1 MDDNIVF
8 ENYKLT
14 TKKKL
19 LNAILIGYF
28 STSQQVT
35 FGKNKSG
42 KTIYLI
48 KPFNDSLPNILVAY
62 GGKLKGK
69 LIITFKITNN
79 LLINENSNDKTNNI
93 ILHGE
98 ILNIIGFMDDSNL
111 LITLQYI
118 YEINRKNIINVYN
131 NNYEKNIIRPLINK
145 TIFSIDPI
153 GCIDIDDAISF
164 EKYDEYYLV
173 TIYIAQPI
181 CFLSEEILV
190 QRSKTAFSTL
200 YNNFNENYDSI
211 NNLWGNNITN
221 NSSFIKNYE
230 RNAYCIEFYICNINF
245 KIEKIIN
252 YPAKIINK
260 IQTNY
265 DDCLKYEIIEKFYE
279 FSKKLDYSIS
289 NTHELI
295 SFWMI
300 KTNNELG
307 KLDEFKNLNI
317 PYRIMK
323 NTYQL
328 NNGDIKSE
336 FTNII
341 NHDIKK
347 LFLSRLSESASYSL
361 NNTFN
366 YHSAL
371 NIHNYIHF
379 TSPIRRII
387 DSLIH
392 WCITYNI
399 NFKELIE
406 KYNIDLNHINF
417 LDKATKKYHQS
428 INMLNN
434 IDIIFKDLNDDDY
447 LEFKG
452 YIYKKSIIKNK
463 WTIYFKEIGFQ
474 KVKMWDYK
482 LDYLI
487 DKSIINDINIGDEYI
502 FQIYKKKS
510 FLPNDKILIVNTIF
524 I

>member
-1 MDDNIVF
+1 MNDNIVF
-8 ENYKLT
+8 ENYKIT
-14 TKKKL
+14 TQKEL
-19 LNAILIGYF
+19 LNSILIGYF

-79 LLINENSNDKTNNI
+79 LLINEISND
-93 ILHGE
+93 ILLRGE
-98 ILNIIGFMDDSNL
+98 ILNIIGLMDDSNL

-118 YEINRKNIINVYN
+118 YKINRKNIFNVYN

-153 GCIDIDDAISF
+153 GCIDVDDAISF
-164 EKYDEYYLV
+164 EEYDKYYLV

-190 QRSKTAFSTL
+190 QRAKTAFSTL
-200 YNNFNENYDSI
+200 YNNYESI
-211 NNLWGNNITN
+211 NNLWGDSITN

-230 RNAYCIEFYICNINF
+230 RDAYCIEFYICNINF
-245 KIEKIIN
+245 KIDKIIN

-265 DDCLKYEIIEKFYE
+265 DDCLKYEIIEKFYK
-279 FSKKLDYSIS
+279 FSKKIDSSIS

-300 KTNNELG
+300 KTNNEIG
-307 KLDEFKNLNI
+307 NLDKSKNLNI
-317 PYRIMK
+317 PYRIMIK
-323 NTYQL
+323 TCHL
-328 NNGDIKSE
+328 DNGDIKSD

-341 NHDIKK
+341 NPDIKK
-347 LFLSRLSESASYSL
+347 IFLSRISESATYSL
-361 NNTFN
+361 NNEFN
-366 YHSAL
+366 YHSVL

-399 NFKELIE
+399 NFKELIK

-434 IDIIFKDLNDDDY
+434 IDIIFKDLNNDDY

-452 YIYKKSIIKNK
+452 YIYKKSIIKNR
-463 WTIYFKEIGFQ
+463 WNIYFKELGFQ

-487 DKSIINDINIGDEYI
+487 DKSIINNINIGDEYI
-502 FQIYKKKS
+502 FKIYKKKG
-510 FLPNDKILIVNTIF
+510 FLPNEKILIVNTIF
-524 I
+524 NL